1 MKAILISILSVIVW
15 VFIGHFFP
23 VFTLSLTAVFFPL
36 VFILVMKF
44 FIESINIYVH
54 TLLAFILLLLQDYL
68 FRIYGGGLHDDAGR
82 GLCEIVF
89 YITSIT
95 LTVALVVL
103 KIRNSKNKLKAGDKL
118 RVGQV
123 AMDVFF
129 VLVVSI
135 IALFFFRQFNIF
147 I

>member
-1 MKAILISILSVIVW
+1 
-15 VFIGHFFP
+15 
-23 VFTLSLTAVFFPL
+23 
-36 VFILVMKF
+36 
-44 FIESINIYVH
+44 
-54 TLLAFILLLLQDYL
+54 L